1 MFFDGSFLKKKK
13 KRNSVNS
20 FISICLSDLKD
31 QKLLVSAIKTQ
42 IEDNR
47 PKILLARQAHKW
59 SRQLACSNYGPN
71 RAIGT
76 SANVKTCFL

>member
-1 MFFDGSFLKKKK
+1 MFFDGSFCFKKKEFYK
-13 KRNSVNS
+13 Q
-20 FISICLSDLKD
+20 FISIRLSDLKD
-31 QKLLVSAIKTQ
+31 QKLPVSAIKTQ

-71 RAIGT
+71 RAVRV
-76 SANVKTCFL
+76 SANAKT

>member
-1 MFFDGSFLKKKK
+1 MFFDGSFLKK

-31 QKLLVSAIKTQ
+31 QKLSVSAIKTKTK
-42 IEDNR
+42 DNR

-71 RAIGT
+71 QAIWMST
-76 SANVKTCFL
+76 NVKT

>member
-1 MFFDGSFLKKKK
+1 MDHFFF

-31 QKLLVSAIKTQ
+31 QKLPVSAIKTQ

-47 PKILLARQAHKW
+47 PKILLVKAACLQ
-59 SRQLACSNYGPN
+59 QLWHESGNLDVY
-71 RAIGT
+71 
-76 SANVKTCFL
+76 

>member
-1 MFFDGSFLKKKK
+1 MFIDGSFFKK

-20 FISICLSDLKD
+20 FIFICLSDLKD
-31 QKLLVSAIKTQ
+31 QKLPESAIKTQ

-47 PKILLARQAHKW
+47 PKILLALLAHKW

-71 RAIGT
+71 RVIGT
-76 SANVKTCFL
+76 SAVKT